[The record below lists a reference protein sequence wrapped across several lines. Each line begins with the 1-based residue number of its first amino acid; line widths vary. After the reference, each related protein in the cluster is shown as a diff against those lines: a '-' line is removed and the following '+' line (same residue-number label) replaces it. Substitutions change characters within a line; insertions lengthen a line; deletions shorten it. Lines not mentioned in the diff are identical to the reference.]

1 MMLKLIFMGWKF
13 SMLSSLTYCPSAPM
27 AVSLGKSGTSRPCT
41 FAAMATAAR
50 YPEAVDSTYPS
61 TPVICPAKATSG
73 LRRSA

>member
-1 MMLKLIFMGWKF
+1 MLKLIFMGWKD
-13 SMLSSLTYCPSAPM
+13 STLSSLMYSPSAPM
-27 AVSLGKSGTSRPCT
+27 AVVLGNSGRGRPCT

-61 TPVICPAKATSG
+61 TPVICPAKATKW